1 MKATKQIIKKI
12 AIILVRRYCI
22 RTQFLSA
29 HGGCQSSQ
37 WRRKLRFSVAAI
49 I

>member
-1 MKATKQIIKKI
+1 MKATKQIKKKI